1 MNSASTRTAIQAALA
16 AAFLA
21 IPALGAAPP
30 PGVAP
35 PPDELDAIAGAT
47 APVPI
52 ELGELSWRYPTS
64 GVTRNGDILVAE
76 VPPSENPGT
85 AWAQAD
91 LDLAPYAG
99 RSIRFTIHARG
110 TGVGKPRIFYL
121 GLKFMVKLEAED
133 GTLTWPDTVQKRTGD
148 WENDLTCCC
157 DLGAGVK
164 SAVLVLGLQAAPGRV
179 EFDLSTLRAE
189 DVGVI
194 VPRVNQSYKV
204 SYPDAVRD
212 RGLMRGVMLPID
224 LEKIREDDFAT
235 LEQWGATLVRYQ
247 MSKHWADRWAWERNE
262 DFDKYMDFAL
272 GILATNVLPWA
283 EKHGQKV
290 VVDMHATPGARNDRN
305 ENRMFYEDRYADHYV
320 AVWRRIAERFKGDRR
335 IYGYDLVNEPLQSW
349 PAPHSYLHLQLAA
362 ARAIREADP
371 DATIIVAANGCGDP
385 AGFATLSPLAMDNI
399 IYQPHFYSP
408 HEYTHQGVFDRR
420 DAGTRRYP
428 DPGMGWD
435 KEYIRRQLA
444 PVRDFQLR
452 HGAKIYVGEFSA
464 AVWAPGAGDY
474 LRDCI
479 EIFEEYGW
487 DWTYHAFREWDGWSV
502 EREWKGM
509 ENGCDAFVPSAD
521 NPRKRALL
529 DGFAR
534 GRAADAPARPQMK
547 DKRDWKD

>member
-1 MNSASTRTAIQAALA
+1 M
-16 AAFLA
+16 
-21 IPALGAAPP
+21 
-30 PGVAP
+30 
-35 PPDELDAIAGAT
+35 
-47 APVPI
+47 
-52 ELGELSWRYPTS
+52 
-64 GVTRNGDILVAE
+64 
-76 VPPSENPGT
+76 
-85 AWAQAD
+85 
-91 LDLAPYAG
+91 
-99 RSIRFTIHARG
+99 
-110 TGVGKPRIFYL
+110 
-121 GLKFMVKLEAED
+121 KFMVRLEDAN
-133 GTLTWPDTVQKRTGD
+133 GTVTWPDVQKRTGD
-148 WENDLTCCC
+148 WEGDLTCHC
-157 DLGAGVK
+157 DLGGGVK
-164 SAVLVLGLQAAPGRV
+164 SAILHIGLQGASGHV

-189 DVGVI
+189 DVGI
-194 VPRVNQSYKV
+194 LAPRVNQSYKV
-204 SYPDAVRD
+204 SYPAFVRD
-212 RGLMRGVMLPID
+212 RGMMRGVMLPID
-224 LEKIREDDFAT
+224 LEKICEDDFAT

-262 DFDKYMDFAL
+262 DFDEYMDFAL
-272 GILATNVLPWA
+272 GILATNILPWA

-305 ENRMFYEDRYADHYV
+305 ENRMFYEDRYANHFV
-320 AVWRRIAERFKGDRR
+320 EVWRRIAERFKGDRR

-349 PAPHSYLHLQLAA
+349 PAPHTYLHVQLAA

-399 IYQPHFYSP
+399 IYQPHCYSP

-502 EREWKGM
+502 EREWKGI
-509 ENGCDAFVPSAD
+509 ENGRDAFVPSAD

-534 GRAADAPARPQMK
+534 GRAREAPAPSGAQ
-547 DKRDWKD
+547 